1 MFSLLIFSSLFA
13 LTLAQQCPAN
23 PGGGP
28 ILYPALAAKN
38 VSIGETPPKGV
49 GIEGWL
55 LVPSSL
61 IDAAWGDAG
70 YPYGEVIRTACSLS
84 QLDGTSSCV
93 RSYTRT
99 HTHTHTRSA
108 VPCSSPTIH
117 GTMVRYVVILVT

>member
-1 MFSLLIFSSLFA
+1 MFSLLVFSSLLA

-61 IDAAWGDAG
+61 IDATWGDVG
-70 YPYGEVIRTACSLS
+70 YPYGEVIHTACSLS
-84 QLDGTSSCV
+84 QLDGISSYV
-93 RSYTRT
+93 RSYIHTHART
-99 HTHTHTRSA
+99 HTHTHTRTQSA
-108 VPCSSPTIH
+108 VPCSSPPIH
-117 GTMVRYVVILVT
+117 GTKVW